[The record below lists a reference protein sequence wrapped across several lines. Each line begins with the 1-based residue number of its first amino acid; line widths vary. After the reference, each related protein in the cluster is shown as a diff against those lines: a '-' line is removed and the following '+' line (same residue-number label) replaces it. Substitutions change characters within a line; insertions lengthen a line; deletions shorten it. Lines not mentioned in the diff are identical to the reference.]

1 MLRLDKYLA
10 HSGFGSRKYVKE
22 IIRKGNVIINE
33 KVVKKDDYKVDEIND
48 IVYVYGKKV
57 NYSEFTYIMLNKPQG
72 YISATFDKYDPIVLD
87 LVKEYDYLNLFPVG
101 RLDKDSEGLL
111 LLSNDGKLAHRL
123 LHPSYHVYKT
133 YFVTTDLKIKDE
145 LIEKFN
151 DGVILDDGY
160 KCLPAKLEILS
171 DNSANVTIKEGKF
184 HQVKRMFEA
193 YGITVCTLKR
203 MTFKNLVLDESLK
216 SGEYRLLTEEEI
228 EELIK
233 ED

>member
-48 IVYVYGKKV
+48 VVLVYGKKV

-72 YISATFDKYDPIVLD
+72 YISATFDKHDPIVLD
-87 LVKEYDYLNLFPVG
+87 LVSEYDYLNLFPVG

-145 LIEKFN
+145 LVEEFN
-151 DGVILDDGY
+151 NGVTLDDGY

-171 DNSANVTIKEGKF
+171 ENSANVTIKEGKF

-193 YGITVCTLKR
+193 YGITVCSLKR

-216 SGEYRLLTEEEI
+216 SGEYRLLTQEEI
-228 EELIK
+228 DELVK

>member
-33 KVVKKDDYKVDEIND
+33 KVIKKDDYKVDEIND
-48 IVYVYGKKV
+48 VVYVYGKKV

-72 YISATFDKYDPIVLD
+72 YISATFDKHDPIVLD

-133 YFVTTDLKIKDE
+133 YFVTTDLKIKNE
-145 LIEKFN
+145 LIDEFSN
-151 DGVILDDGY
+151 GVTIDDGY

-171 DNSANVTIKEGKF
+171 DYSANVTIKEGKF

-193 YGITVCTLKR
+193 YGLTVCSLKR
-203 MTFKNLVLDESLK
+203 ITFKNLILDESLK
-216 SGEYRLLTEEEI
+216 SGEYRLLSEEEI
-228 EELIK
+228 KELIK

>member
-33 KVVKKDDYKVDEIND
+33 KVIKKDDYKVDEIND
-48 IVYVYGKKV
+48 VVYVYGKKV

-72 YISATFDKYDPIVLD
+72 YISATFDKHDPIVLD

-133 YFVTTDLKIKDE
+133 YFVTTDLKIKNE
-145 LIEKFN
+145 LIDEFN
-151 DGVILDDGY
+151 NGVTIDDGY

-171 DNSANVTIKEGKF
+171 DYSANVTIKEGKF

-193 YGITVCTLKR
+193 YGLTVCSLKR
-203 MTFKNLVLDESLK
+203 ITFKNLILDESLK
-216 SGEYRLLTEEEI
+216 SGEYRLLSEEEI
-228 EELIK
+228 KELIK